1 MTRGGMATGRSGV
14 DADMD
19 APGRSLV
26 LGIGNILWA
35 DEGFGVRAVEELHRR
50 VVVPSG
56 VTLMDGGTQGLYLVH
71 HVSEADNLLVF
82 DAIDYGLAPGTLTVV
97 RGEEVPRFR
106 GCRALS
112 LHQTGFQDVLSAA
125 DLLGRVPRR
134 LTLIGVQAGDLDTW
148 GGSLTAAVRGCLDE
162 ALILARQELAAWGQP
177 VTERERPLPAAAAGL
192 LAPGLDVVSY
202 EAVRPEPL
210 APVAAAEG

>member
-1 MTRGGMATGRSGV
+1 MTRGGLATGR
-14 DADMD
+14 AD
-19 APGRSLV
+19 APGRTLV

-50 VVVPSG
+50 VLVPSD

-125 DLLGRVPRR
+125 DLLGRSPRR
-134 LTLIGVQAGDLDTW
+134 LTLIGVQAGDLETW
-148 GGSLTAAVRGCLDE
+148 GGSLTAAVKGCLDE
-162 ALILARQELAAWGQP
+162 ALMLAREELAAWGQP
-177 VTERERPLPAAAAGL
+177 VTERERPLPAAAGL
-192 LAPGLDVVSY
+192 LGPGLDVASY
-202 EAVRPEPL
+202 ESVCPDPEPEPP
-210 APVAAAEG
+210 ASVAAAEG